1 MVNSTRGKPGPRMAD
16 LSNTLDGRYL
26 MAQAVDLNLSLMKW
40 RMWPELD
47 MARLSQTKCLLLGA
61 GTLGMYVLVELLL
74 NSAITRLCCGSF
86 PAGMGRA

>member
-1 MVNSTRGKPGPRMAD
+1 VAD

-47 MARLSQTKCLLLGA
+47 TQKLAGTRCLLLGA
-61 GTLGMYVLVELLL
+61 GTLGKLICLL
-74 NSAITRLCCGSF
+74 
-86 PAGMGRA
+86 